1 MADSDQSRGHPPLRP
16 RARTGAFPNLGD
28 YLSQGLRVYGRRW
41 QDWLVPMLLAGVI
54 TVAALLCC
62 CLPNFL
68 VAGPL
73 TCGLYA
79 CGLCTLRGQC
89 FNANTLWCNWTVA
102 GRSILAHL
110 VIALLTVLPMLL
122 LYAVSIG
129 GFVLLTAMLAG
140 QVPQGPPAQP
150 PAQPSGEEAAFIF
163 AGFFGG
169 MALLTLGGIAVM
181 VWTLWIATKT
191 IFIMPLIADR
201 DVGFS
206 TAWGMSWRETHNHF
220 WELLLLH
227 FVGSLVA
234 SLGVYVFLVGVIF
247 TLPIYFTMI
256 AAAYEHRFPFQA
268 ELTDDTGSSE
278 PPGE

>member
-1 MADSDQSRGHPPLRP
+1 MSKPGDIQGQPPVRP
-16 RARTGAFPNLGD
+16 RPRTGPFPNLGD
-28 YLSQGLRVYGRRW
+28 YLSQGFRVYGQRW
-41 QDWLVPMLLAGVI
+41 QDWLVPMLLAGAV
-54 TVAALLCC
+54 TLAALLCC

-89 FNANTLWCNWTVA
+89 FSANTLWRNWTVA

-129 GFVLLTAMLAG
+129 GFMLLTAMLAS
-140 QVPQGPPAQP
+140 QAPQGPPAQP
-150 PAQPSGEEAAFIF
+150 PAQPSGEEVAFIF
-163 AGFFGG
+163 AA

-181 VWTLWIATKT
+181 VWTFWIGTKT
-191 IFIMPLIADR
+191 IFVMPLIADR
-201 DVGFS
+201 DCGFS
-206 TAWGMSWRETHNHF
+206 TAWGMSWRETRNHF

-227 FVGSLVA
+227 VVGSLIA
-234 SLGVYVFLVGVIF
+234 SLGVYVFYIGLIF

-256 AAAYEHRFPFQA
+256 AAAYEHRFPFEA
-268 ELTDDTGSSE
+268 ELTEDTGPSQ
-278 PPGE
+278 PPGD

>member
-1 MADSDQSRGHPPLRP
+1 MADSDQSRGQPPRP
-16 RARTGAFPNLGD
+16 HARSGPFPNLGD
-28 YLSQGLRVYGRRW
+28 YLSQGFRVYGRRW
-41 QDWLVPMLLAGVI
+41 QDWLVPMLLAGAV
-54 TVAALLCC
+54 TLAALLCC

-79 CGLCTLRGQC
+79 CGLCAQRGQH
-89 FNANTLWCNWTVA
+89 FNANTLWRNWTVA

-110 VIALLTVLPMLL
+110 VIALLTVLPMIL

-129 GFVLLTAMLAG
+129 GFVLLTAMLAN
-140 QVPQGPPAQP
+140 VTPQGPPAQP
-150 PAQPSGEEAAFIF
+150 PAQPSGEEVAFIF
-163 AGFFGG
+163 AA

-181 VWTLWIATKT
+181 VWTFWIGTKT
-191 IFIMPLIADR
+191 IFVMPLIADR

-206 TAWGMSWRETHNHF
+206 TAWGMSWRETRNHF

-227 FVGSLVA
+227 VVGSLIA
-234 SLGVYVFLVGVIF
+234 SLGVYVFYIGLIF

-256 AAAYEHRFPFQA
+256 AAAYEHRFPFEA
-268 ELTDDTGSSE
+268 ELTDDAGPSE
-278 PPGE
+278 PRGE